1 MRQKGREM
9 PYYVLA
15 VFISRCTILR
25 KIRELQTCKR
35 NAACCHPWYLDPPNP
50 HTLEGRCYISW
61 TLGVLPMNVPH
72 DAIRMPMVS
81 YVVIAVAGTVGL
93 ELRRYD

>member
-1 MRQKGREM
+1 MRRKSREM
-9 PYYVLA
+9 LSCVSA

-25 KIRELQTCKR
+25 TICELQICKR
-35 NAACCHPWYLDPPNP
+35 DGACCHPWYLDPPNP